1 MCQAKGFICEF
12 CQNEDDIIF
21 PFELNKCRT
30 CEGEVLGR
38 SREGIAASS
47 WTSLEGVESQP
58 AWVSPC
64 QPAALSCPSSLPAEC
79 KACYHKSCFK
89 STHCPRCERLQAR
102 RELLAKQSM
111 ESYVSDYEDELEQQE
126 AAAAT

>member
-21 PFELNKCRT
+21 PFELHKCRT
-30 CEGEVLGR
+30 CEGEALGR

-47 WTSLEGVESQP
+47 WTNLEGVESQP
-58 AWVSPC
+58 A
-64 QPAALSCPSSLPAEC
+64 ALSCPFSLPAEC

-126 AAAAT
+126 AAATT

>member
-1 MCQAKGFICEF
+1 MSF
-12 CQNEDDIIF
+12 
-21 PFELNKCRT
+21 
-30 CEGEVLGR
+30 
-38 SREGIAASS
+38 
-47 WTSLEGVESQP
+47 WTSLEDVESLGQP
-58 AWVSPC
+58 LL
-64 QPAALSCPSSLPAEC
+64 ALSHARSLPAEC

-126 AAAAT
+126 AAATT